1 MGRRVCR
8 KATNGVVKVGDV
20 ITIDGESW
28 RVVALSPLVMRRC
41 GDGRIGIGNKHRGKN
56 GEA

>member
-28 RVVALSPLVMRRC
+28 RCVSLDPLVMRRC
-41 GDGRIGIGNKHRGKN
+41 RDGRIGLGVGS
-56 GEA
+56 

>member
-1 MGRRVCR
+1 MGALR
-8 KATNGVVKVGDV
+8 VGDV

-41 GDGRIGIGNKHRGKN
+41 RDGRIGIGNKHGGEN